1 MKKIFYLILV
11 VAAVAVSSC
20 KKNSKGSGGT
30 TPTDPTQPSKTG
42 TVIQLAQDSI
52 WLYAKEAYLW
62 NDQLPTYATFKP
74 RSFTNAAPLTAL
86 SNELDALSQYAIN
99 PATNKPYEYYKYDP
113 GRAKYSFIDDG
124 TETGALNGTK
134 GDFGFDYNY
143 QAVNDVRI
151 VYVYPGSPAGLAG
164 LRRGYEIMSVNNN
177 TKLSYD
183 GVSGGTTYGDGSGT
197 NINFLYNSVFNS
209 GNIKMTVK
217 KPDGS
222 TFDVNF
228 AAANYNVNP
237 VLKDTVLDLGSGK
250 KLGYFVF
257 NSFTSD
263 ANADPKL
270 DAVFAKF
277 TAAGVTDVAVDLRY
291 NGGGY
296 VSTAEYIDNYLV
308 PTAKNNT
315 LMYNTYFNSILSSNS
330 ETLLKN
336 QVRKD
341 NTGALYN
348 LSQID
353 YSLNSPYNTPKFAKM
368 GNLNVGRVFFIITG
382 GTASASELTINNL
395 RPVLDVELVG
405 ETSYGK
411 PVGFFDIGI
420 NKYTMFTPEFS
431 TKNSANQGDYFDG
444 FTPGTTGLPGVNDFD
459 DYTKDFGDPTEKL
472 LGHIISKITTNT
484 YGVTT
489 KVIQSVDPAKRT
501 FSLAESR
508 DKTMLLNKSKFTGM
522 LFNFKKVQLKPKK

>member
-1 MKKIFYLILV
+1 V
-11 VAAVAVSSC
+11 
-20 KKNSKGSGGT
+20 NQRT
-30 TPTDPTQPSKTG
+30 
-42 TVIQLAQDSI
+42 SI
-52 WLYAKEAYLW
+52 
-62 NDQLPTYATFKP
+62 
-74 RSFTNAAPLTAL
+74 
-86 SNELDALSQYAIN
+86 
-99 PATNKPYEYYKYDP
+99 
-113 GRAKYSFIDDG
+113 
-124 TETGALNGTK
+124 
-134 GDFGFDYNY
+134 
-143 QAVNDVRI
+143 
-151 VYVYPGSPAGLAG
+151 
-164 LRRGYEIMSVNNN
+164 
-177 TKLSYD
+177 SYD
-183 GVSGGTTYGDGSGT
+183 GVSGGTTYGDGSGN
-197 NINFLYNSVFNS
+197 NINFVYNAIFNS
-209 GNIKMTVK
+209 GNINLTVK

-228 AAANYNVNP
+228 STANYSVNP
-237 VLKDTVLDLGSGK
+237 VLKDTVYDLGGGK

-270 DAVFAKF
+270 DAVFTKF
-277 TAAGVTDVAVDLRY
+277 SNAGVTDVAIDLRY

-308 PTAKNNT
+308 PTAKDNT
-315 LMYNTYFNSILSSNS
+315 LMYNTYFNSILSSNT

-341 NTGALYN
+341 DAGALYN

-353 YSLNSPYNTPKFAKM
+353 YSLNSPYNTPKFAKK
-368 GNLNVGRVFFIITG
+368 GNLNIGRVFFIVTG

-395 RPVLDVELVG
+395 RPVLDVELIG

-420 NKYTMFTPEFS
+420 NKYTLFTPEFS

-444 FTPGTTGLPGVNDFD
+444 FTPGATGLPGVNDFD

-472 LGHIISKITTNT
+472 LGHIIKKITTNT
-484 YGVTT
+484 YNVPT
-489 KVIQSVDPAKRT
+489 KVIQSVDPAQRT

-508 DKTMLLNKSKFTGM
+508 DKTMLLNKHKFAGM
-522 LFNFKKVQLKPKK
+522 LFNFKKVQLKAKK

>member
-1 MKKIFYLILV
+1 MKKIFYLVLV
-11 VAAVAVSSC
+11 VSAVVVSSC
-20 KKNSKGSGGT
+20 KKNSKGGGT
-30 TPTDPTQPSKTG
+30 TPDPTKPSKTG
-42 TVIQLAQDSI
+42 TTLQLAQDSI

-62 NDQLPTYATFKP
+62 NDQLPDYATFKP
-74 RSFTNAAPLTAL
+74 RSFTNAAPKTAL
-86 SNELDALSQYAIN
+86 DDEMDALSQYAIN
-99 PATNKPYEYYKYDP
+99 PTTNKPYEYYKYAP

-143 QAVNDVRI
+143 QAVDDIRI
-151 VYVYPGSPAGLAG
+151 VYVYAGSPAGLAG
-164 LRRGYEIMSVNNN
+164 LRRGYRIVSVNNSTN
-177 TKLSYD
+177 IDYD
-183 GVSGGTTYGDGSGT
+183 GVSDGYTYGDGSGT
-197 NINFLYNSVFNS
+197 NINFLFNSVFNS
-209 GNIKMTVK
+209 GNIKMTIK
-217 KPDGS
+217 KPNGS

-237 VLKDTVLDLGSGK
+237 VLKDTVYDLGGGK

-263 ANADPKL
+263 DNADPKL
-270 DAVFAKF
+270 DAVFTKF
-277 TAAGVTDVAVDLRY
+277 ANAGVTEVAVDLRY

-308 PTAKNNT
+308 PTSKNNT

-341 NTGALYN
+341 VYGSLYN

-353 YSLNSPYNTPKFAKM
+353 YSLNSPYNTPKFTKK
-368 GNLNVGRVFFIITG
+368 GNLNLSRVFFIITG

-395 RPVLDVELVG
+395 RPALDVELVG

-444 FTPGTTGLPGVNDFD
+444 FTPDTPGLPGKNTFD

-472 LGHIISKITTNT
+472 LAEIIKKITTNVYSVPT
-484 YGVTT
+484 Q
-489 KVIQSVDPAKRT
+489 VIQSVDPAKRT

-508 DKTMLLNKSKFTGM
+508 DKAMVLNKNKFTGM
-522 LFNFKKVQLKPKK
+522 LFNFKKVKLKTKK